1 MSFET
6 DCLWWYVTPLI
17 SSLSP
22 VQLHLVLL
30 NYLSPQA
37 DWLTRSSD
45 QTDDWGLSSRHSTRG
60 AGHCCIIEEEE
71 KDIFLLST
79 IMCAVHQ
86 PNDQLDGYICRKI
99 VIITGFTP
107 WSFEV
112 GVLGVRSII
121 SMMRLFLLS
130 GFIDVGTSCQPRVQ
144 WTLRLLYCIVVFV
157 FVCQLYFHPG
167 PV

>member
-1 MSFET
+1 MS
-6 DCLWWYVTPLI
+6 LHI

-37 DWLTRSSD
+37 EWLSDWVTEWLTDSIIRSD
-45 QTDDWGLSSRHSTRG
+45 RRLRPELQTLHQG

-99 VIITGFTP
+99 VFITGFTP

>member
-1 MSFET
+1 MS
-6 DCLWWYVTPLI
+6 LHI

-37 DWLTRSSD
+37 DLLTEWLTDWLTRSSD

-99 VIITGFTP
+99 VFITGFTP

-112 GVLGVRSII
+112 GILGVRSII